1 MAVPL
6 AVGCPA
12 SSADGGERKQ
22 MTFPA
27 SSSSDGIGSHVDVV
41 IVGAGISGIGVA
53 CHLKTRMPG
62 KTFATRADVREYALD
77 HFDVYD
83 GIWQLRVLA
92 DQLDFLSRT
101 LGSAHSTERRVELPA

>member
-1 MAVPL
+1 MWAAGHSMAVPL

-12 SSADGGERKQ
+12 SSANGGERKQ

-27 SSSSDGIGSHVDVV
+27 S
-41 IVGAGISGIGVA
+41 
-53 CHLKTRMPG
+53 
-62 KTFATRADVREYALD
+62 
-77 HFDVYD
+77 VYD
-83 GIWQLRVLA
+83 GIWQRRVLA